1 MNGVNHDQLCLV
13 KTCKKDVVIPQGKSV
28 KVSCRVNTGP
38 LDKPTPV
45 LFEADENGQWPSGL
59 QVSDT
64 LLTAMAGK
72 SCRVQVEVKNTTKHD
87 IVLRNRTA
95 LGRLQLIQSV
105 TPVEVKLKA
114 DNVEKS
120 PQKLNE
126 DIKIP
131 NNNGFQT
138 RNWPK
143 HLDGADLGDLNTERR
158 TAATQLLIEEADAFA
173 IDDDDVGCITEL
185 QMDIKLNDTTPVQK
199 NYVAVPRPLYPEVK
213 AYIEDLLNKNFIR
226 RSTSSYSSPVV
237 CVRKKDQ
244 SLRLCVDYRELN
256 RKSQVDRHPI
266 PRIQETLDY
275 LFFFI

>member
-1 MNGVNHDQLCLV
+1 M
-13 KTCKKDVVIPQGKSV
+13 
-28 KVSCRVNTGP
+28 
-38 LDKPTPV
+38 
-45 LFEADENGQWPSGL
+45 
-59 QVSDT
+59 
-64 LLTAMAGK
+64 
-72 SCRVQVEVKNTTKHD
+72 QVEVKNTTKHD

-95 LGRLQLIQSV
+95 LGRLQLIQSA

-120 PQKLNE
+120 PPKLNE

-143 HLDGADLGDLNTERR
+143 HLDGMDLRDLNTKQR
-158 TAATQLLIEEADAFA
+158 TAATQLLIKEADAFA

-199 NYVAVPRPLYPEVK
+199 NYVAVPRTLYPEVK

-226 RSTSSYSSPVV
+226 GSTSSYSSPVV

-244 SLRLCVDYRELN
+244 SLCLCVDYCELN

-266 PRIQETLDY
+266 QRIQETLNNLGGNSWFSVLDQGKAYHQGFLKAESQPLTAFIMPWGLYSGYGSHLDY
-275 LFFFI
+275 AMHQPPSNVS